1 MTASLTIAFIL
12 TFGIRIII
20 SRETL
25 GVALCAAIALIILE
39 SILLAWFA
47 ARNISLRKQILES
60 VTNQKEITEEVFTI
74 ADESEEPKVL
84 DPSALYVL
92 LSETIQRERLFLNP
106 YLSRQMLMDRF
117 NLSKEK
123 IGQAFASQGTSLPAF
138 VNICRL
144 EYSRE
149 LMSRHPELNLTK
161 IASQSGFTT
170 RESFGRS
177 FKQQYSVTPTEY
189 KRIAK

>member
-1 MTASLTIAFIL
+1 MTIAFIL
-12 TFGIRIII
+12 NFGIRIII

-60 VTNQKEITEEVFTI
+60 VTNQKVITEEDFTI

-92 LSETIQRERLFLNP
+92 LSETIQKERLFLNP

-149 LMSRHPELNLTK
+149 LMSRHPELSLTK
-161 IASQSGFTT
+161 IVSQSGFTT

-177 FKQQYSVTPTEY
+177 FKQQYSVTPSEY